1 MASDL
6 DLYSNGGQVQP
17 YQPGGDLAPVSPHAD
32 SWGNTPVDYLDDRF
46 ERGFGQLDPAV
57 EANVQALASAFETDF
72 QGLGYVQKDIDLCIG
87 WFRQSLAN
95 PPTTMPRKNHGYQLF
110 QFSFDPAMNHFAV
123 FARQH
128 KLSQQMV
135 QSVCYW
141 VQQAEDL
148 MNGVGR
154 FAGVQHQQTPVSSN
168 VEDQLSDSQYE
179 AVLAA
184 NERAIASTLGYLRDL
199 WGSSYDANLA
209 LVKKTFAALPVAEQE
224 HLSQFSSG
232 WIKASNTPEVL
243 LGLYRQAIGAGSLPK
258 SGAEIS
264 REIASIENVMK
275 TNRKEY
281 MRDDQLQA
289 RYRELLRMR
298 GY

>member
-1 MASDL
+1 MSNDL
-6 DLYSNGGQVQP
+6 ERYSGGDLAPYS
-17 YQPGGDLAPVSPHAD
+17 PGGDLAPVSPHAD
-32 SWGNTPVDYLDDRF
+32 DWGRTDVDYLDDRF
-46 ERGFGQLDPAV
+46 ERGFGQLDPQV

-110 QFSFDPAMNHFAV
+110 QFSFDPAMAHFAV

-135 QSVCYW
+135 SAVCYW

-154 FAGVQHQQTPVSSN
+154 FAGVEQQAPASSTEAALDALN
-168 VEDQLSDSQYE
+168 DRDFAAVERLNAQVAGQTE
-179 AVLAA
+179 AVLRQRWGDAYIQNKAA
-184 NERAIASTLGYLRDL
+184 AEAYLRQLPEADRQFFDQFEPGTWVL
-199 WGSSYDANLA
+199 SLNTVTTIEGLHKLSLGG
-209 LVKKTFAALPVAEQE
+209 ALP
-224 HLSQFSSG
+224 SG
-232 WIKASNTPEVL
+232 SALQT
-243 LGLYRQAIGAGSLPK
+243 
-258 SGAEIS
+258 EIMQ
-264 REIASIENVMK
+264 IENFMR
-275 TNRKEY
+275 TNRKAY
-281 MRDDQLQA
+281 NKDIQIQNR
-289 RYRELLRMR
+289 LRALYERR